1 MRYALVN
8 AGSQADTKAF
18 PLLAEALT
26 IFMKQYAV
34 DKRLDPSAMECHPFP
49 TVDAVPPGWI
59 QTLVQ
64 QTLDVDGAAAYHDR
78 DAHGRAIIRCGY
90 GIIPGGELFHDK
102 AGRGS
107 SLLGELEHEAAETED
122 DEGANQWVDL
132 VVVDPQNPHSI
143 YQVAA
148 KESVDPI
155 QETFDTFMVNG
166 TKCDRTNY
174 VLNEWY
180 NGGVPKGVKVDRMGV
195 LHGPGSIGPGGYCI
209 VRRAIQR
216 DGEVFAAALRLDH
229 RDPMSHWRMAKKASK
244 SSRTQY
250 RLNQIVRLA

>member
-8 AGSQADTKAF
+8 DGSQADKKAF
-18 PLLAEALT
+18 PLLAEALNL
-26 IFMKQYAV
+26 FLKQYAA
-34 DKRLDPSAMECHPFP
+34 DKRLDPSEMECQSFSSI
-49 TVDAVPPGWI
+49 DLVPPGWI

-64 QTLDVDGAAAYHDR
+64 QTLDVADAAAYHDR
-78 DAHGRAIIRCGY
+78 DAHGKPIIRCGY

-102 AGRGS
+102 NGRGS
-107 SLLGELEHEAAETED
+107 SLLGEMEHEAAETEG

-132 VVVDPQNPHSI
+132 DVVDPQNPHSVFHI
-143 YQVAA
+143 AA
-148 KESVDPI
+148 KEEVDPI

-180 NGGVPKGVKVDRMGV
+180 NGKTPKGTKVDRMGV
-195 LHGPGSIGPGGYCI
+195 LHGPGAIGPGGYCI

-216 DGEVFAAALRLDH
+216 DGEVFAAALRIDH
-229 RDPMSHWRMAKKASK
+229 RDPMSEWRLMKKAHK

-250 RLNQIVRLA
+250 RLNQILRIG